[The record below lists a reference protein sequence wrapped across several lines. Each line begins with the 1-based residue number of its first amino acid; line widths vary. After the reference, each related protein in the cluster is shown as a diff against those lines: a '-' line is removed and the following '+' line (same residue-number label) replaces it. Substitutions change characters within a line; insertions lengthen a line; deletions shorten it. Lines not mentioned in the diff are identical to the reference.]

1 MEQADLVVV
10 GGGMV
15 GLALAA
21 ALADSP
27 LSVVVVEQGG
37 APEAEPS
44 LSRVSALNHASLALL
59 QRLGVWPLATQFAAP
74 ITGMQV
80 WQADAPGRLQFE
92 PAMADCADLGAIVAN
107 DAVVAALWQRLKRA
121 RNVQLW
127 ADAKPQT
134 QTLTMGKRD
143 AFLQLAD
150 GRTLSGA
157 LLVAADGAHSWLRQQ
172 AGLPQLFAD
181 YGHDALVTTLQC
193 TEPHGGIARQ
203 IFHQS
208 GPVALLP
215 LPDAHQ
221 VSLVWSLPPV
231 DAGKLQ
237 ALDDDAF
244 TKAVTV
250 ASDCCL
256 GVLRPLSP
264 RLRFPLRW
272 RFTRHWL
279 AEHLVVIGD
288 AAHTIHPLAG
298 QGANLGLMDAAVLAE
313 QLLAQQR
320 SGQTP
325 DQQAGLRAF
334 ERWRKADALAL
345 SAAMAALRAAFAVP
359 APLRSLVGV
368 GMGLVDRVSPLK
380 QQLLHHALWGPGQL
394 PELAKP
400 LPSS

>member
-1 MEQADLVVV
+1 MEQADLVIV

-27 LSVVVVEQGG
+27 LSVVVVEQGP
-37 APEAEPS
+37 APDVEPS

-59 QRLGVWPLATQFAAP
+59 QRLGGWPLAGHLATP
-74 ITGMQV
+74 IAGMQV
-80 WQADAPGRLQFE
+80 WQADAPGRLQFD
-92 PAMADCADLGAIVAN
+92 PALADCVDLGAIVAN

-121 RNVQLW
+121 SNVQLW
-127 ADAKPQT
+127 SDAKPQA
-134 QTLTMGKRD
+134 LTMGKRD

-181 YGHDALVTTLQC
+181 YGHDALVTTLHC

-231 DAGKLQ
+231 EAEQQQGMG
-237 ALDDDAF
+237 DDAF
-244 TKAVTV
+244 AKAVTV
-250 ASDCCL
+250 ASDSCL
-256 GVLRPLSP
+256 GVLKPLLP

-320 SGQTP
+320 TGQTL

-345 SAAMAALRAAFAVP
+345 SAAMAALRGIFALP
-359 APLRSLVGV
+359 APLRSLVGL
-368 GMGLVDRVSPLK
+368 GMNLVDHATPLK
-380 QQLLHHALWGPGQL
+380 AQLLYHALWGPGQL

-400 LPSS
+400 LPST

>member
-21 ALADSP
+21 ALAESP
-27 LSVVVVEQGG
+27 LSVVVVEQGP
-37 APEAEPS
+37 APQAEPS
-44 LSRVSALNHASLALL
+44 LNRVSALNHASLALL
-59 QRLGVWPLATQFAAP
+59 QRLGVWPLAAHQAAP
-74 ITGMQV
+74 ITAMEV

-92 PAMADCADLGAIVAN
+92 PALAGCADLGAIVAN
-107 DAVVAALWQRLKRA
+107 DAVVAALWQCLKQA
-121 RNVQLW
+121 SNVKLW
-127 ADAKPQT
+127 ADAKPQ
-134 QTLTMGKRD
+134 QLTMGKRD

-150 GRTLSGA
+150 GRTLSAA

-181 YGHDALVTTLQC
+181 YGHDALVTTLHC
-193 TEPHGGIARQ
+193 AEAHAGIARQ
-203 IFHQS
+203 VFHRS

-215 LPDAHQ
+215 LPDPHQ

-231 DAGKLQ
+231 EAEQQQGLG
-237 ALDDDAF
+237 DDAF
-244 TKAVTV
+244 AKAVTV
-250 ASDCCL
+250 ASDSSL
-256 GVLRPLSP
+256 GLLRPLSP

-272 RFTRHWL
+272 RYTRHWL
-279 AEHLVVIGD
+279 ADHLVVIGD

-313 QLLAQQR
+313 QLLVQQR
-320 SGQTP
+320 SGQAP

-345 SAAMAALRAAFAVP
+345 SAAMAALRGVFAVP
-359 APLRSLVGV
+359 SPLRSLVGL
-368 GMGLVDRVSPLK
+368 GMDLVDRAAPLK
-380 QQLLHHALWGPGQL
+380 QQLLQHALWGPGQL

-400 LPSS
+400 LSSR